1 MDGGLQEE
9 KAVTARRR
17 TKLIHEGD
25 YAAEVEVEIIE
36 TEEPWS
42 PYLSLETAYKL
53 DEVREALHVG
63 DLKRAR
69 RLARVFRLM
78 PLDV

>member
-1 MDGGLQEE
+1 MDGGFQEE
-9 KAVTARRR
+9 KTVTARLR

-36 TEEPWS
+36 TEEGWS
-42 PYLSLETAYKL
+42 PYLSLEAAYTL
-53 DEVREALHVG
+53 DEVREALHAG

-69 RLARVFRLM
+69 RLARIFRLT
-78 PLDV
+78 PIDV